1 MPAGI
6 TYKLYYS
13 AIYITCQYS
22 ECYRYHFLLFIQ
34 FLGGVFVSFYDNLKQ
49 ICEAKGVKVTPTVL
63 ECGGTKGII
72 SGWKKGIYPNSEI
85 VMKLSVLLN
94 VPSDAL
100 LFGIATPLPN
110 NLSEDE
116 EELLRY
122 YKQLPEKEKIRLVS
136 RAEAIADMYAEAAPE
151 PVPPMIVIKH
161 SMYKVSAGTGERLS
175 DSDDWDEIE
184 IPDTPE
190 ARRADFCLTIYGN
203 SMEPV
208 YYDGDIVLVKQQ
220 NAVERGQIGIFIIE
234 GSGYIKKF
242 GGDRLISLNDQYDD
256 IMFSEYDPDDIRCS
270 GLVIGRV

>member
-1 MPAGI
+1 MSISQNVKSLLTQKKLTQKDLSVHLGIGSSTVNNWLKLDRSIPAEFIIPICEFVGVSP
-6 TYKLYYS
+6 Y
-13 AIYITCQYS
+13 
-22 ECYRYHFLLFIQ
+22 FLLT
-34 FLGGVFVSFYDNLKQ
+34 GNEK
-49 ICEAKGVKVTPTVL
+49 
-63 ECGGTKGII
+63 
-72 SGWKKGIYPNSEI
+72 NS
-85 VMKLSVLLN
+85 
-94 VPSDAL
+94 PA
-100 LFGIATPLPN
+100 

-116 EELLRY
+116 VELLKY

-136 RAEAIADMYAEAAPE
+136 RAEAIADTYSELVPE
-151 PVPPMIVIKH
+151 PTPPMLAIKH

-220 NAVERGQIGIFIIE
+220 NAVERGQIGIFVIE
-234 GSGYIKKF
+234 GCGYIKKF

-256 IMFSEYDPDDIRCS
+256 IMFSDYDPDDIRCS

>member
-1 MPAGI
+1 MDFKQHLSDLLVQNNHSQAELARFVGVKNNTVNDWINKGTSPKI
-6 TYKLYYS
+6 ENLYRI
-13 AIYITCQYS
+13 AEFFDI
-22 ECYRYHFLLFIQ
+22 
-34 FLGGVFVSFYDNLKQ
+34 SFDNLF
-49 ICEAKGVKVTPTVL
+49 T
-63 ECGGTKGII
+63 
-72 SGWKKGIYPNSEI
+72 NSET
-85 VMKLSVLLN
+85 S
-94 VPSDAL
+94 SDS
-100 LFGIATPLPN
+100 
-110 NLSEDE
+110 LSEDE
-116 EELLRY
+116 AELLKY
-122 YKQLPEKEKIRLVS
+122 YKQLPENEKNRLIG

-151 PVPPMIVIKH
+151 PVPPMIAIKH

-234 GSGYIKKF
+234 GSEYIKKF

>member
-1 MPAGI
+1 MDFKQHLSDLLVQNNHSQAELARFVGVKNNTVNDWINKGTSPKI
-6 TYKLYYS
+6 ENLYRI
-13 AIYITCQYS
+13 AEFFDI
-22 ECYRYHFLLFIQ
+22 
-34 FLGGVFVSFYDNLKQ
+34 SFDNLF
-49 ICEAKGVKVTPTVL
+49 T
-63 ECGGTKGII
+63 
-72 SGWKKGIYPNSEI
+72 NSET
-85 VMKLSVLLN
+85 S
-94 VPSDAL
+94 SDS
-100 LFGIATPLPN
+100 
-110 NLSEDE
+110 LSEDE
-116 EELLRY
+116 AELLKY
-122 YKQLPEKEKIRLVS
+122 YKQLPENEKNRLIG